1 MNSVSLHSQTR
12 RPLRRA
18 FVWALLFGAFA
29 ASAGQKILF
38 SGRDGRQTQYHG
50 SLNAR
55 SLFEPQAVAPKNGDG
70 PSATDEIHALPAVV
84 VSRKARKG
92 DDDKDWAFQSSEESG
107 AERVEKEI
115 LGEDEDLD
123 DNGIKRSRVERFLD
137 RERKNREGGGGA
149 QRGRGSDTQERRRQ
163 DGDVELAKLQTALA
177 GDPVGSPAGGVG
189 EMGATASGVSG
200 GGGVAP
206 QAPTQAAVSGPAGL
220 EFQRDHVARLKQSL
234 GVAAA
239 PGVDPFGGP
248 SGSMSAGGGLAPGPE
263 SKAFGD
269 GGGPRPESIGAYPGS
284 QGLGLMDLTRPAGA
298 PQIMTPLPRPESQP
312 QPESRERSGPV
323 RIRKSKRDIF

>member
-1 MNSVSLHSQTR
+1 MVNSIPKVS
-12 RPLRRA
+12 PLR
-18 FVWALLFGAFA
+18 WLLPALLFSV
-29 ASAGQKILF
+29 ASATQAGQKILF

-70 PSATDEIHALPAVV
+70 PSAADEIHALPAVV
-84 VSRKARKG
+84 VSRKALKEN
-92 DDDKDWAFQSSEESG
+92 DDKDWAFQSSEESG

-123 DNGIKRSRVERFLD
+123 ENGIKRSRVERFLD
-137 RERKNREGGGGA
+137 RERKNREDGGGA
-149 QRGRGSDTQERRRQ
+149 EREKGSDSRERRRQ
-163 DGDVELAKLQTALA
+163 DRDVELAKLQNALA
-177 GDPVGSPAGGVG
+177 GNPVVLPADGGVG
-189 EMGATASGVSG
+189 IGAATSGASGAS
-200 GGGVAP
+200 GVAP
-206 QAPTQAAVSGPAGL
+206 QASGPVSGPAGM

-248 SGSMSAGGGLAPGPE
+248 GGSFSASGGVAPGPE
-263 SKAFGD
+263 SNAFGD
-269 GGGPRPESIGAYPGS
+269 GGAPRPESIGAYPGS
-284 QGLGLMDLTRPAGA
+284 QGLGLMDLTKPAGA
-298 PQIMTPLPRPESQP
+298 PQIMTPLPRPESKP